1 MKGEI
6 INQSRFPLFRWRM
19 NMSRLLLASAIGLVV
34 LAGGAKQMV
43 HADREKNPKNDS
55 QSDSRS
61 SPPRAPDTGAHP

>member
-1 MKGEI
+1 
-6 INQSRFPLFRWRM
+6 
-19 NMSRLLLASAIGLVV
+19 MSRLLLASAIGLVV